1 MEQQKIYYMYDAITK
16 QFIGEVQA
24 MNQPVNSTELPPVKI
39 LNGETYQLENPTF
52 DGKQWTGANKELDA
66 LGLLEALTIQ
76 VAQLTARMDAQEGG
90 EKENV

>member
-1 MEQQKIYYMYDAITK
+1 MEQPKIYYMYDAITK

-24 MNQPVNSTELPPVKI
+24 INQPVNSTELPPVKI

-52 DGKQWTGANKELDA
+52 DGEQWTGVNKELDA

-76 VAQLTARMDAQEGG
+76 VAQLTARMDAREGS
-90 EKENV
+90 EKEDV